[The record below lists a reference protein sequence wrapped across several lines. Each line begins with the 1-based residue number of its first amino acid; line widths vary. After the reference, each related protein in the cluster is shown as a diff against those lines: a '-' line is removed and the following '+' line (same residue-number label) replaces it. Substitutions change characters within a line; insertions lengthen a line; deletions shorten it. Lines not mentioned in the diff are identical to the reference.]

1 MANILVVDPI
11 PSTLMD
17 LGTVLRAKGHDVRLA
32 SSGDRG
38 YDVFCRFHPDV
49 TIMNPVLGDMDGARL
64 LQRFREREP
73 HAVVILY
80 ADERDA
86 KTHTAIRREDVAAIV
101 KKEFSL
107 HNLGAALTGALR
119 NVRRGAPMDS
129 RKGDRFEV
137 RVLTDV
143 LREVMV
149 QSDSDAHGLILDLSA
164 RGCRVC
170 GLPLV
175 KKGDYIS
182 LSVKLGGDPEP
193 VYVELA
199 SVRWV
204 GASDFGVEFIRLS
217 QRDQQRLRAY
227 VEVSGSYRV
236 LPSDPPVSDRAS
248 DGVLAV
254 KR

>member
-11 PSTLMD
+11 PSTLTD

-32 SSGDRG
+32 SSGARG
-38 YDVFCRFHPDV
+38 YDLFCRWNPEV
-49 TIMNPVLGDMDGARL
+49 MILNPVLGDMDGAQL
-64 LQRFREREP
+64 LQRIREREP
-73 HAVVILY
+73 HAAVILY
-80 ADERDA
+80 VDERDP
-86 KTHTAIRREDVAAIV
+86 KPHTAIRREDVTAIV

-107 HNLGAALTGALR
+107 HNLGAALTSALH
-119 NVRRGAPMDS
+119 NVKRGAPMDS
-129 RKGDRFEV
+129 RKGERFEV

-149 QSDSDAHGLILDLSA
+149 QSDSEAHGLILDLSA

-170 GLPLV
+170 GHPLV
-175 KKGDYIS
+175 KKGDYIA
-182 LSVKLGGDPEP
+182 LSVKLGGQSEP
-193 VYVELA
+193 VNIELA

-204 GASDFGVEFIRLS
+204 GANDFGVEFIRVS

-227 VEVSGSYRV
+227 AEVSGSYRV
-236 LPSDPPVSDRAS
+236 LPSDPPVGDGAS
-248 DGVLAV
+248 HGAMAV